1 MSSDYNGVKLE
12 SKPKRSLENSQ
23 IFGNFLMT
31 PWVKGEVKREMEMR
45 RGTKIKLEHNLSI
58 FVGYSLKEQSQWTYT
73 ICS

>member
-31 PWVKGEVKREMEMR
+31 HGSKK
-45 RGTKIKLEHNLSI
+45 KS
-58 FVGYSLKEQSQWTYT
+58 KEK
-73 ICS
+73 